1 MLLGE
6 SLEDY
11 LETIMILSEKGKVRS
26 IDVAKLMEVS
36 KPSVNKAVNNLKERG
51 LITQETYGD
60 IQLTQE
66 GTKMAEAIF
75 HRHKTIRSFL
85 IDVLH
90 VSVDTAEKDAC
101 RIEHIIS
108 EETFQNILS
117 CLKNNKE
124 NNS

>member
-26 IDVAKLMEVS
+26 IDVAKLMGVS
-36 KPSVNKAVNNLKERG
+36 KPSVNKAVNNLKDRG

-60 IQLTQE
+60 IHLTEE
-66 GTKMAEAIF
+66 GTSMAQMIF
-75 HRHKTIRSFL
+75 HRHKSIRSFL
-85 IDVLH
+85 IEILN
-90 VSVDTAEKDAC
+90 VSADTAEKDAC

-108 EETFQNILS
+108 EETFEKILES
-117 CLKNNKE
+117 LENNKK
-124 NNS
+124 

>member
-26 IDVAKLMEVS
+26 IDVAKLMGVS
-36 KPSVNKAVNNLKERG
+36 KPSVNKAVNNLKDRG

-60 IQLTQE
+60 IHLTEE
-66 GTKMAEAIF
+66 GTNMAQMIF
-75 HRHKTIRSFL
+75 HRHKSIRSFL
-85 IDVLH
+85 IEILN
-90 VSVDTAEKDAC
+90 VSADTAEKDAC

-108 EETFQNILS
+108 EETFEKILES
-117 CLKNNKE
+117 LENNKK
-124 NNS
+124 